1 MNRDIRMLILYKQHY
16 MDQYKRP
23 LTECQYSCWGYYDG
37 MSIIEVNRIES
48 RLFEKKIS
56 FSNIRTMVSCSGKC
70 KEFKRRIW
78 GTEYRAVPLRFAG
91 NGQCM

>member
-48 RLFEKKIS
+48 RLFEKNQLLQYQNYGIMQWKMQ
-56 FSNIRTMVSCSGKC
+56 RV
-70 KEFKRRIW
+70 
-78 GTEYRAVPLRFAG
+78 
-91 NGQCM
+91 